1 MKQWRVLF
9 FCLLLSIGMQRITWG
24 ESLSISARGAVLMD
38 GNTGRVLYE
47 KEGDMPLAM
56 ASTTKIMTA
65 VLVLEQADLSDTVT
79 VGSGLEHIPEVSL
92 HIKEGEQYRLK
103 DLLTA
108 MMLRSYNDV
117 AVCLAEYISGSTEAF
132 CQMMTEK
139 AAQIGAENT
148 VFATPN
154 GLDSS
159 YTLEEHHSTAE
170 DMALI
175 ARYAL
180 ENETFREII
189 ATKEIIFSDLS
200 GSRSFSVTN
209 ADQFLSYPGALGV
222 KTGFTNRA
230 GHCFVGAA
238 QREDI
243 YLVSTVLGSGWGS
256 RGKEA
261 KWTDTKKLMEY
272 GFQNYTNE
280 TVVTEGEDFGE
291 ISVSSSPTEIVSIE
305 AEKDYALLL
314 SEEEQVELVADY
326 PESMEAPVYAG
337 DQVGTLSVYLNR
349 ECLEEIPLV
358 ATEDALRYTLLQRL
372 LRLMDQWCILYF

>member
-79 VGSGLEHIPEVSL
+79 VGSGLEHIPEVCL

-243 YLVSTVLGSGWGS
+243 YLVSAVLGSGWGS

-280 TVVTEGEDFGE
+280 TVVTAGEDFGE
-291 ISVSSSPTEIVSIE
+291 ISVSSSPTESVSIE

-372 LRLMDQWCILYF
+372 LRLMNQWCILYF